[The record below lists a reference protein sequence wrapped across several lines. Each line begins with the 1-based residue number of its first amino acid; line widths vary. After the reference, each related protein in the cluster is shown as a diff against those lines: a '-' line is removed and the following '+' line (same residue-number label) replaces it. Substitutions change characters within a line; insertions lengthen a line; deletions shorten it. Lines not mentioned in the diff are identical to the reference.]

1 MRKVV
6 FVYLFFC
13 MLENLASGK
22 TVEGF
27 NRRLPKLMTRYHI
40 KSRLCLYGYKKIR
53 KMKDIGNYPRLTLM
67 LFIRIFL
74 KGIKFVAHTKHII
87 PD

>member
-40 KSRLCLYGYKKIR
+40 KSRLCLYGYKKN
-53 KMKDIGNYPRLTLM
+53 KKDERYWKLSALDIDAIHSYFP
-67 LFIRIFL
+67 
-74 KGIKFVAHTKHII
+74 
-87 PD
+87 